1 MQPKLPDSFSP
12 SPSEPEFAPAPP
24 DAELTELLDGYAP
37 FGPVPLVPE
46 VSAFQGRGVVE
57 VWEAAERLA
66 GRHLPAPFWAYP
78 WAGGVALARA
88 LLDRPQWVAGKRVLD
103 VGAGGGVASFAAA
116 RAGAAEVV
124 ANDVDPWA
132 IATLRLAAARQGL
145 AVTPLLADLTAEPR
159 RVEAFDVVLC
169 GDLAYERRR
178 AAPQRAL
185 LARAR
190 TAGARVLV
198 ADAERAYF
206 DATGLEP
213 ILELEV
219 VVPKDLEGV
228 ERRVARVYEWR

>member
-1 MQPKLPDSFSP
+1 MQPKLPESFTPNAPRS
-12 SPSEPEFAPAPP
+12 EFAPAPP
-24 DAELTELLDGYAP
+24 DAALAELLDRYAP

-46 VSAFQGRGVVE
+46 VSAFHGKGVVA

-66 GRHLPAPFWAYP
+66 GRQLPAPFWAYP
-78 WAGGVALARA
+78 WAGGVALAR
-88 LLDRPQWVAGKRVLD
+88 LILDHPERVAGRRVLD

-132 IATLRLAAARQGL
+132 LATLRLAAARQGL

-178 AAPQRAL
+178 APPQRAL

-190 TAGARVLV
+190 TAGADVLV

-213 ILELEV
+213 ILELR
-219 VVPKDLEGV
+219 VPVPRDLEGV
-228 ERRVARVYEWR
+228 TERRAIVYAWR

>member
-12 SPSEPEFAPAPP
+12 SPAEPEFAPAPP
-24 DAELTELLDGYAP
+24 DAALNELLDSHAP

-46 VSAFQGRGVVE
+46 VSAFQGRGVVA
-57 VWEAAERLA
+57 VWEAAEQLA
-66 GRHLPAPFWAYP
+66 GRNLPAPFWAYP

-88 LLDRPQWVAGKRVLD
+88 LLDRPERVAGKRVLD

-132 IATLRLAAARQGL
+132 IATLRLAAERQGL
-145 AVTPLLADLTAEPR
+145 AVTPLLADLTQHPERA
-159 RVEAFDVVLC
+159 EAFDVVLC

-178 AAPQRAL
+178 AGPQRAL

-190 TAGARVLV
+190 AAGALVLV
-198 ADAERAYF
+198 ANAERAYF
-206 DATGLEP
+206 DATGMEE

-219 VVPKDLEGV
+219 AVPKDLEGV
-228 ERRVARVYEWR
+228 ERRVARVYVWR